1 MTEKSAEQTIQVLG
15 KEGPVTIANLPGAAN
30 PVAIIDDTVLDRLVV
45 QCRRA
50 KEEALVEFRSTN
62 GTATLE
68 LCATLAEILQQY
80 ATLRNKYHTGIGP
93 ERDRDAMLRELE
105 ATMKT
110 LKSLD
115 R

>member
-15 KEGPVTIANLPGAAN
+15 KEGPVTIANIPGAAN
-30 PVAIIDDTVLDRLVV
+30 PVAIIDDTVLDKLVV

-80 ATLRNKYHTGIGP
+80 ATLRNKFHTGVGI
-93 ERDRDAMLRELE
+93 EVSRDAALRELD
-105 ATMKT
+105 AMAKA
-110 LKSLD
+110 LKAFD